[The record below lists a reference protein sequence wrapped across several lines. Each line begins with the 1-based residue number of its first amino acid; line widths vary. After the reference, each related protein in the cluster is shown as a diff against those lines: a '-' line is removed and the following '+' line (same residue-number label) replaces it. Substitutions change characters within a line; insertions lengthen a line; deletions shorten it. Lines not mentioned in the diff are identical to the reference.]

1 MGVDLYGRG
10 RSLSMNWAGW
20 ESCFRIASAFG
31 WSPAGTAAPDDFD
44 EVRRAANP
52 TVKWD
57 GGYFSNDYQRVT
69 DCDAQAFARA
79 LFRALRAVRSGEM
92 LTVEQHFALK
102 SAEPGFIEELAWFA
116 RTGEFEIG

>member
-1 MGVDLYGRG
+1 MGVDLYRRG
-10 RSLSMNWAGW
+10 ASLSMDWDTW
-20 ESCFRIASAFG
+20 RSCFRIASAFG
-31 WSPAGTAAPDDFD
+31 WSPAGTAPPDDFD

-69 DCDAQAFARA
+69 DADAKDFAAA

-92 LTVEQHFALK
+92 LTVEQHLALP
-102 SAEPGFIEELAWFA
+102 SAEPGFIEALAWFA